1 MENYDPLLTPDPAE
15 WQALDD
21 DERLTL
27 VMEYHQNTGV
37 ELPNEMLHAT
47 IHVIVEKQ
55 MVLGLEPVLEAMKRL
70 LHQGLDRHEAV
81 HAIGSVLTGHMHKIL
96 SNQNFDPGDHQ
107 QYYER
112 LKKLTA
118 EKWLNDEW

>member
-1 MENYDPLLTPDPAE
+1 MRLLSVKCYIRIYNVTLHVVVEN
-15 WQALDD
+15 Q
-21 DERLTL
+21 
-27 VMEYHQNTGV
+27 
-37 ELPNEMLHAT
+37 
-47 IHVIVEKQ
+47 I
-55 MVLGLEPVLEAMKRL
+55 VLGIEPVLEAMKRL

-81 HAIGSVLTGHMHKIL
+81 HAIGSVLTGYMHKIV